1 MVTSGPEIVLVVD
14 DSPVDRRL
22 AAKLLEKRGFAVRHA
37 GDGAAALV
45 EIDRERP
52 SIVVTDLD
60 MPNMDGLEL
69 VKAIRAR
76 HPTLP
81 VVLMT
86 AHGNEQTSVVALR
99 TGAASFV
106 PKRRLAK
113 DLADTLDAVIK
124 LSVGAQGR
132 TSVLDP
138 AVVHETRV
146 ELENDIE
153 RLPEVVGRL
162 EADLVRLGICDE
174 TETLQVGVALREAL
188 VNAIYHGNLEVSSD
202 LLDEGGVTYTDLV
215 QTRRTEAPYAAR
227 RVRIVARYTGGE
239 ITYTISDEGPGFDP
253 SKLPDP
259 TEPANLERAHGR
271 GLLLIRMFMDEVT
284 HSPGGNVLVMRKR
297 RKASA

>member
-297 RKASA
+297 RKP